1 MHLVG
6 GIDPDETINRDE
18 KGFYFWNLVS
28 EYYCDIYIG
37 TLLILSWHTF
47 SKLKIETK
55 IYY

>member
-37 TLLILSWHTF
+37 HKFFLKKVKEEVLLRYTL
-47 SKLKIETK
+47 
-55 IYY
+55 